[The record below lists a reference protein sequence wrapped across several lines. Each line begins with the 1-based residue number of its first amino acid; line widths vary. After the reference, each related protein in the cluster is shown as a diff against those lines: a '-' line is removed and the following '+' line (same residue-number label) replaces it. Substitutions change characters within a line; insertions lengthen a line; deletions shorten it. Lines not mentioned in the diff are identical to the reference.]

1 MAAIIMMP
9 HAIDLAYKQI
19 CTNAAAQAVNALAAK
34 YGFDAEEASRFLKLD
49 ELKVVRKRGPS
60 PKTEDKKA
68 AEKAE
73 KDEKKAVK
81 KAEKLAEKAAKNA
94 EKPEKKPKKKPV
106 VEAVS
111 EPEVEVAESEPE
123 AEVEVAESE
132 PEAEVAESEPEAE
145 VDAVS
150 EPEVDVEA
158 EVEVAE
164 VEVAELEPVA
174 EVEVAELEPKKT
186 NRTKKAPTGLIPY
199 GKSVR
204 AEVKSNLTLALVGD
218 GKLTIKAIN
227 AVINAQWC
235 ELDDATKDHW
245 NELA

>member
-111 EPEVEVAESEPE
+111 EPVAQVDAVSDAETEVEVAESEPE
-123 AEVEVAESE
+123 AEVEVAE
-132 PEAEVAESEPEAE
+132 
-145 VDAVS
+145 
-150 EPEVDVEA
+150 
-158 EVEVAE
+158 
-164 VEVAELEPVA
+164 
-174 EVEVAELEPKKT
+174 LEPKKAK
-186 NRTKKAPTGLIPY
+186 RTKKAPTGLIPY

-218 GKLTIKAIN
+218 DKLTIKAIN

>member
-111 EPEVEVAESEPE
+111 EPVAQVDAVSDAETEVEVAESEPE
-123 AEVEVAESE
+123 AEVEVAEV
-132 PEAEVAESEPEAE
+132 EVAE
-145 VDAVS
+145 
-150 EPEVDVEA
+150 VDVA
-158 EVEVAE
+158 EVAE
-164 VEVAELEPVA
+164 VEVAESEPVA
-174 EVEVAELEPKKT
+174 EVAEVEPKKAK
-186 NRTKKAPTGLIPY
+186 RTKKAPTGLIPY

>member
-111 EPEVEVAESEPE
+111 EPE
-123 AEVEVAESE
+123 
-132 PEAEVAESEPEAE
+132 AEVAESEP
-145 VDAVS
+145 
-150 EPEVDVEA
+150 
-158 EVEVAE
+158 VA
-164 VEVAELEPVA
+164 
-174 EVEVAELEPKKT
+174 EVAELEPKKAK
-186 NRTKKAPTGLIPY
+186 RTKKAPTGLIPY

-218 GKLTIKAIN
+218 DKLTIKAIN

>member
-111 EPEVEVAESEPE
+111 EPEA
-123 AEVEVAESE
+123 EVAESE
-132 PEAEVAESEPEAE
+132 PEAEVAESEPEVDVEVAEVEAE
-145 VDAVS
+145 VDAES
-150 EPEVDVEA
+150 EPEPVA

-164 VEVAELEPVA
+164 VEVAEVEVA
-174 EVEVAELEPKKT
+174 EVEPKKAK
-186 NRTKKAPTGLIPY
+186 RTKKAPTGLIPY

-218 GKLTIKAIN
+218 DKLTIKAIN

>member
-111 EPEVEVAESEPE
+111 EPEA
-123 AEVEVAESE
+123 EVAESE

-145 VDAVS
+145 VEVAEVEAEVDAES
-150 EPEVDVEA
+150 EPEPVA

-164 VEVAELEPVA
+164 VEVAEVEVA
-174 EVEVAELEPKKT
+174 EVAELEPKKT
-186 NRTKKAPTGLIPY
+186 NRTKKAPAGLIPY

-204 AEVKSNLTLALVGD
+204 AEVKSKLTLALVGD
-218 GKLTIKAIN
+218 DKLTIKATN

-235 ELDDATKDHW
+235 ELDDAIKDHW
-245 NELA
+245 NELALGA

>member
-111 EPEVEVAESEPE
+111 EPVAQVDAVSD
-123 AEVEVAESE
+123 AET
-132 PEAEVAESEPEAE
+132 E

-150 EPEVDVEA
+150 EPEVDVEVA
-158 EVEVAE
+158 EVEAEVDAESEPEPVAE
-164 VEVAELEPVA
+164 VEVA
-174 EVEVAELEPKKT
+174 EVAELEPKKT
-186 NRTKKAPTGLIPY
+186 NRTKKAPAGLIPY

-218 GKLTIKAIN
+218 NKLTIKAIN

>member
-111 EPEVEVAESEPE
+111 EPEVEVDAVSDAETEVEVAESEPE
-123 AEVEVAESE
+123 AEVEVAEV
-132 PEAEVAESEPEAE
+132 EVAE
-145 VDAVS
+145 
-150 EPEVDVEA
+150 VDVA
-158 EVEVAE
+158 EVAE
-164 VEVAELEPVA
+164 VEVAESEPVA
-174 EVEVAELEPKKT
+174 EVAEVEPKKAK
-186 NRTKKAPTGLIPY
+186 RTKKAPTGLIPY

-218 GKLTIKAIN
+218 DKLTIKAIN

>member
-111 EPEVEVAESEPE
+111 EPEAEVAESEPE
-123 AEVEVAESE
+123 AEVEVAEV
-132 PEAEVAESEPEAE
+132 EAEVDAESEPE
-145 VDAVS
+145 
-150 EPEVDVEA
+150 P
-158 EVEVAE
+158 VAE
-164 VEVAELEPVA
+164 VEVA
-174 EVEVAELEPKKT
+174 EVAELEPKKT
-186 NRTKKAPTGLIPY
+186 NRTKKAPAGLIPY

-204 AEVKSNLTLALVGD
+204 AEVKSKLTLALVGD
-218 GKLTIKAIN
+218 DKLTIKATN

-235 ELDDATKDHW
+235 ELDDAIKDHW
-245 NELA
+245 NELALGA

>member
-34 YGFDAEEASRFLKLD
+34 NGFDAEEASRFLKLD

-111 EPEVEVAESEPE
+111 EPEAEVAESEPE
-123 AEVEVAESE
+123 AEVEVAEV
-132 PEAEVAESEPEAE
+132 EAEVDAESEPE
-145 VDAVS
+145 
-150 EPEVDVEA
+150 P
-158 EVEVAE
+158 VAE
-164 VEVAELEPVA
+164 VEVA
-174 EVEVAELEPKKT
+174 EVAELEPKKT
-186 NRTKKAPTGLIPY
+186 NRTKKAPAGLIPY

-204 AEVKSNLTLALVGD
+204 AEVKSKLTLALVGD
-218 GKLTIKAIN
+218 DKLTIKATN

-235 ELDDATKDHW
+235 ELDDAIKDHW
-245 NELA
+245 NELALGA

>member
-111 EPEVEVAESEPE
+111 EPVAQVDAVSD
-123 AEVEVAESE
+123 AET
-132 PEAEVAESEPEAE
+132 E

-150 EPEVDVEA
+150 EPEVDVE
-158 EVEVAE
+158 VAE
-164 VEVAELEPVA
+164 VEAEVDAESEPEPVA
-174 EVEVAELEPKKT
+174 EVAELEPKKAK
-186 NRTKKAPTGLIPY
+186 RTKKAPTGLIPY

-218 GKLTIKAIN
+218 DKLTIKAIN

>member
-111 EPEVEVAESEPE
+111 EPVAQVDAVSDAETEVEVAESEPE

-132 PEAEVAESEPEAE
+132 SEP
-145 VDAVS
+145 
-150 EPEVDVEA
+150 EA

-164 VEVAELEPVA
+164 VEVAEVEVAESEPVA
-174 EVEVAELEPKKT
+174 EVAELEPKKAK
-186 NRTKKAPTGLIPY
+186 RTKKAPTGLIPY

-218 GKLTIKAIN
+218 NKLTIKAIN

>member
-9 HAIDLAYKQI
+9 QAIDLAYKQI

-111 EPEVEVAESEPE
+111 EPE
-123 AEVEVAESE
+123 
-132 PEAEVAESEPEAE
+132 AEVAESEPEAE
-145 VDAVS
+145 VDAES
-150 EPEVDVEA
+150 EPEPVAEV

-164 VEVAELEPVA
+164 VEVAEV
-174 EVEVAELEPKKT
+174 EPKKAK
-186 NRTKKAPTGLIPY
+186 RTKKAPTGLIPY

-218 GKLTIKAIN
+218 DKLTIKAIN